1 MENLHQQL
9 FNCIGLYGSQ
19 PGNPLLEALQQK
31 LYNILFSNAKVIIVV
46 DGKKLMFKYEFGRG
60 QLQIPLTDEEIEL
73 INKLWEGED
82 KLFV

>member
-9 FNCIGLYGSQ
+9 SNCIGRYGSQ
-19 PGNPLLEALQQK
+19 PGNSQLEALQQR
-31 LYNILFSNAKVIIVV
+31 LYNILYSNAKVIIAV
-46 DGKKLMFKYEFGRG
+46 DGKKLMFKYEFGNG

>member
-1 MENLHQQL
+1 M
-9 FNCIGLYGSQ
+9 I
-19 PGNPLLEALQQK
+19 A
-31 LYNILFSNAKVIIVV
+31 V
-46 DGKKLMFKYEFGRG
+46 DGKKLMLKYEFGRG